1 MFVLFYIP
9 ITKAQQNFLFLGYFQ
24 PQK

>member
-24 PQK
+24 PRK